1 MSAMAEVMQALA
13 FRHVP
18 GELPQLL
25 ATARHEQLSYEAFLH
40 QVLALEAAGRHQRL
54 VGVRALAAH
63 LPPKVT
69 LEGFDFDFQPNL
81 SARHI
86 RELAGLSFIATCT
99 SVVFLGPPGVGK
111 THLAI
116 ALAWQAL
123 DAGSSVRFTTMA
135 RLLDDLDTARQ
146 RGDLGSR
153 LRAYTR
159 PQLLVLDEIGYT
171 HLTAKQAQL
180 FFQLVNARYER
191 GACILTSNKSFS
203 EWGAM
208 VGDDVLASAILDRLL
223 HHADVI
229 SIAGQSYRMKERAA
243 FFLPAVLPE
252 PAPRTPERRKRGRPP
267 TAQQDHGDVA

>member
-1 MSAMAEVMQALA
+1 MSAMAEVMTNLA

-18 GELPQLL
+18 GELPRLL
-25 ATARHEQLSYEAFLH
+25 DTARHQQLSYEAFLH
-40 QVLALEAAGRHQRL
+40 QVLACEAAGRHQRL
-54 VGVRALAAH
+54 VGVRGLAAH

-69 LEGFDFDFQPNL
+69 LEDFDFAFQPTL

-111 THLAI
+111 THLAT
-116 ALAWQAL
+116 ALAWHAL
-123 DAGSSVRFTTMA
+123 DAGYSVRFTTMA
-135 RLLDDLDTARQ
+135 RLLDDLDTARR
-146 RGDLGSR
+146 RGDLHSR

-171 HLTAKQAQL
+171 QLTAKQAQL
-180 FFQLVNARYER
+180 FFQLVNARYEH
-191 GACILTSNKSFS
+191 GACILTSNKSFT

-208 VGDDVLASAILDRLL
+208 VGDEVLASAILDRLL

-243 FFLPAVLPE
+243 FFLPAVLSE
-252 PAPRTPERRKRGRPP
+252 PTTRTPERRKRGRQPI
-267 TAQQDHGDVA
+267 AQPDHGEVA